1 MRYVPMSLV
10 EDGMVLGQ
18 DIYDGGGRMLLARH
32 LILNP
37 AYIRSLDEMGF
48 PGIYIDDEFSED
60 IEIKEIIRPEVK
72 REALGMISTLF
83 MEGGENR
90 VSEAAMN
97 RMAKMVVEQV
107 LDNGDAMCNMLDI
120 KKYDDYTYF
129 HSVNVGILATM
140 VGCAMRFSQ
149 EQLRDLALA
158 AMLHDIGKRFIPVE
172 VLNKEEELGEE
183 EKAVLRTHPK
193 QGADFLRDKFNFSV
207 YVNQGV
213 MQHHEW
219 YNGHGYP
226 LGRMKEEIPI
236 FARIIALVDVYDAL
250 TTNRMYRPAI
260 SNSEAVEYLMG
271 SSGRQFDP
279 EILDVFL
286 HKIAIYPVGA
296 QVRLS
301 DGSQAVVMKN
311 YTEMVL
317 RPKIKQMGTSR
328 IIDLAYDPDARNLTI
343 VDMIMR

>member
-1 MRYVPMSLV
+1 
-10 EDGMVLGQ
+10 
-18 DIYDGGGRMLLARH
+18 MLLARH
-32 LILNP
+32 LILNQ
-37 AYIRSLDEMGF
+37 AYIRSLEEMGF

-72 REALGMISTLF
+72 REALSMINTLF
-83 MEGGENR
+83 LEGGENR
-90 VSEAAMN
+90 VSEASMN
-97 RMAKMVVEQV
+97 RMAKMIVEQV

-140 VGCAMRFSQ
+140 VGCAMKFSE

-172 VLNKEEELGEE
+172 ILNKEEELKNE

-207 YVNQGV
+207 FVNQGV
-213 MQHHEW
+213 LQHHEW
-219 YNGHGYP
+219 YDGHGYP
-226 LGRMKEEIPI
+226 LGRMREEIPVY
-236 FARIIALVDVYDAL
+236 ARIIALVDVYDAL
-250 TTNRMYRPAI
+250 TTNRAYRPAL
-260 SNSEAVEYLMG
+260 SNNEAVEYLMG

-279 EILDVFL
+279 EVLDAFL

-296 QVRLS
+296 QVKLS

-311 YTEMVL
+311 YPEMVL
-317 RPKIKQMGTSR
+317 RPKVKQMGTSR
-328 IIDLAYDPDARNLTI
+328 ILDLAYDPDVRNLTI
-343 VDMIMR
+343 VETIMR

>member
-1 MRYVPMSLV
+1 MRYVPISLV

-37 AYIRSLDEMGF
+37 SYIRSLEAMGF

-60 IEIKEIIRPEVK
+60 IEVKEVIRPEIK
-72 REALGMISTLF
+72 REALSMINSLF
-83 MEGGENR
+83 LDFGENK
-90 VSEAAMN
+90 VSEASMN
-97 RMAKMVVEQV
+97 RVAKMIVEQV

-120 KKYDDYTYF
+120 KRYDDYTYF
-129 HSVNVGILATM
+129 HSVNVGILATI
-140 VGCAMRFSQ
+140 VGCAMKFSE
-149 EQLRDLALA
+149 EQLRDLTLA

-172 VLNKEEELGEE
+172 ILNKKDPLTDEERD
-183 EKAVLRTHPK
+183 VLKTHPR
-193 QGADFLRDKFNFSV
+193 QGADFLREKFNFSV
-207 YVNQGV
+207 FVNQGV
-213 MQHHEW
+213 LQHHEW
-219 YNGHGYP
+219 YDGHGYP
-226 LGRMKEEIPI
+226 LGRTREEIPI
-236 FARIIALVDVYDAL
+236 FARIISLVDVYDAL

-260 SNSEAVEYLMG
+260 AHSEAVEYLMG

-296 QVRLS
+296 QVKLS

-311 YTEMVL
+311 YPEMVL
-317 RPKIKQMGTSR
+317 RPKVKQIGTSR
-328 IIDLAYDPDARNLTI
+328 IIDLAYDPEVRNLT
-343 VDMIMR
+343 VVEMIMR